1 MISPWIALGA
11 SFVCALAGAWA
22 VSRWGDGLG
31 LIDLPSARSSHRRA
45 TPKGG
50 GIGIAAGIGL
60 TAGAVGLS
68 PVFWGPVLGVS
79 LVGLAADRFDIGP
92 GARLAAAFAM
102 AGVLLVGLDFSVWG
116 APAPVMAVLLAV
128 FLVGTANFF
137 NFMDGIN
144 GIAGL
149 SGIAG
154 FVLLAWHGI
163 FTGVDPALTWL
174 ALGAAVACGGFLPF
188 NLPGARVFMG
198 DVGSLTLGFLFAA
211 LAVAGAR
218 DFFDLV
224 CRAAFLLPFYL
235 DELTTMIL
243 RLRDGESL
251 ARPHRRHLYQMLA
264 NEMGVAHWKVSLGFA
279 AAQMAAGLGV
289 LRMMAR
295 GPLAVIVFLAAC
307 TVGFA
312 VVSFRVR
319 RKAGRGG

>member
-1 MISPWIALGA
+1 MISPWMALTA
-11 SFVCALAGAWA
+11 SLVLGSAGAWA
-22 VSRWGDGLG
+22 VARWGDGLG
-31 LIDLPSARSSHRRA
+31 LSDVPTARSSHRRA

-50 GIGIAAGIGL
+50 GIGIAAGIAL
-60 TAGAVGLS
+60 TAGTVGLP

-79 LVGLAADRFDIGP
+79 LLGLAADRFDVGP
-92 GARLAAAFAM
+92 GARLAAAFVL
-102 AGVLLVGLDFSVWG
+102 AGVLLAGLDFSVWG

-163 FTGVDPALTWL
+163 FTGAEPALAWL

-188 NLPGARVFMG
+188 NLPAARVFMG

-211 LAVAGAR
+211 LAAAGAR

-235 DELTTMIL
+235 DEITTMAL

-251 ARPHRRHLYQMLA
+251 ARPHRRHLYQLLA
-264 NEMGVAHWKVSLGFA
+264 NEMGMAHWQVSLGFA
-279 AAQMAAGLGV
+279 MAQMAVGLGV
-289 LRMMAR
+289 LRMMTR
-295 GPLAVIVFLAAC
+295 GPLAVMVFLAAC
-307 TVGFA
+307 TIGFA
-312 VVSFRVR
+312 AVSFRVR
-319 RKAGRGG
+319 RAVGRHG